1 MTIDQQPGFVLK
13 AFRICVSGRDYG
25 GYVYFARS
33 RQKALSDCWREY
45 QAHHEDCSFKDFLRL
60 SRVEAVDLGPRFGEP
75 IRVSGEDAFYVSH
88 DSQYVRFARAGSE
101 TVLISHPL
109 DVEPPEARR
118 GTPYFSELK
127 P

>member
-1 MTIDQQPGFVLK
+1 MSKAGFILK
-13 AFRICVSGRDYG
+13 AFRIYASGGDYG
-25 GYVYFARS
+25 GYIYFARS

-45 QAHHEDCSFKDFLRL
+45 QSHRDEGCSFKDFLRL
-60 SRVEAVDLGPRFGEP
+60 SRAEAVDLGLRFGEP
-75 IRVSGEDAFYVSH
+75 IRVGGEDAFYVTH

-101 TVLISHPL
+101 TVLLSHPL

-118 GTPYFSELK
+118 GTPYFSEAK